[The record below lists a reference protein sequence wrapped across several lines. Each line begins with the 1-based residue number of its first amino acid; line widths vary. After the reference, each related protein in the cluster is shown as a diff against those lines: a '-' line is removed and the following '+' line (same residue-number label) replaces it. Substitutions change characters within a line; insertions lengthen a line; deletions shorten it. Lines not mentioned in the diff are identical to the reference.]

1 MRKSADGHCN
11 FKVDILG
18 REYRKCCGDAWRL
31 AYGVPRNTFLRQ
43 LGGTPVKVSNKQK
56 FDMPS
61 IPDLADCSIVSF
73 TNNEIQF
80 IKWLQ
85 KCAQEVACKMPFG
98 EGDETQLRLPYPSK
112 KTVHYLFKNVLL
124 FDNCT
129 NLTTPLSYQD
139 CCRVWK
145 ACPDLAHIKMCK
157 HKEGFSKCDLCKAY
171 ERAISGNLSLAAR
184 EKWDLNFFKH
194 IAETKKE
201 RAQYYKTKVKACIV
215 KNFCAAVVLSIII
228 DAMDQRK
235 TTFPYFSRPD
245 KCIANEYG
253 LKTKLFAAIVHSVGT
268 FLFWSTPQ
276 IQGGSNLIIE
286 VLRRTLLKIQEE

>member
-43 LGGTPVKVSNKQK
+43 LGGTPVKVSNKRK

-112 KTVHYLFKNVLL
+112 KTVHYLFKNFQL

-215 KNFCAAVVLSIII
+215 KIFVL
-228 DAMDQRK
+228 
-235 TTFPYFSRPD
+235 
-245 KCIANEYG
+245 
-253 LKTKLFAAIVHSVGT
+253 L
-268 FLFWSTPQ
+268 
-276 IQGGSNLIIE
+276 
-286 VLRRTLLKIQEE
+286 

>member
-1 MRKSADGHCN
+1 
-11 FKVDILG
+11 
-18 REYRKCCGDAWRL
+18 
-31 AYGVPRNTFLRQ
+31 
-43 LGGTPVKVSNKQK
+43 
-56 FDMPS
+56 
-61 IPDLADCSIVSF
+61 
-73 TNNEIQF
+73 
-80 IKWLQ
+80 
-85 KCAQEVACKMPFG
+85 
-98 EGDETQLRLPYPSK
+98 
-112 KTVHYLFKNVLL
+112 
-124 FDNCT
+124 
-129 NLTTPLSYQD
+129 
-139 CCRVWK
+139 
-145 ACPDLAHIKMCK
+145 MCK

-184 EKWDLNFFKH
+184 EKWDLKFFKH

-201 RAQYYKTKVKACIV
+201 WAQYYKNKVKACIV

-286 VLRRTLLKIQEE
+286 VLRRTLLKIQE